1 MVHEPLHQARRQGS
15 LHLQV
20 STSLSNTNS
29 TVTISTV
36 SPRTMF
42 GVDYCSPSED
52 KSYSGRLCVGSC
64 KEDSHEDEVGGRHN
78 NCSYHNYIT
87 IQRDRRV
94 TTSATWTRCAVRRS
108 TAAPWRAARTS
119 PAPSP
124 TRWSTQTRYLI
135 FLSTYLSTYLRCIHS
150 GPRVRRAVQ

>member
-1 MVHEPLHQARRQGS
+1 MVHDPLHQARRQGS

-29 TVTISTV
+29 TVTISSA

-64 KEDSHEDEVGGRHN
+64 KEDSHEDEVGGRRN
-78 NCSYHNYIT
+78 NCIQLYNY
-87 IQRDRRV
+87 DYL
-94 TTSATWTRCAVRRS
+94 TTGGSLQV
-108 TAAPWRAARTS
+108 
-119 PAPSP
+119 
-124 TRWSTQTRYLI
+124 
-135 FLSTYLSTYLRCIHS
+135 LR
-150 GPRVRRAVQ
+150 GPDAQ